1 MASYLTAVAI
11 VVAIPAVA
19 LLGVMLFGAVLN
31 LVDLLID
38 RRTRW

>member
-19 LLGVMLFGAVLN
+19 LLGVMLFGAVLD